1 MLPVPMFN
9 YTEIALAICVIV
21 IMVKAAEFENRSGLI
36 WGCITLA
43 LVFCSMWFFGRPFVR
58 VLVAG
63 GLAFGAMTA
72 AKMIQED

>member
-1 MLPVPMFN
+1 MLPIPMIS

-21 IMVKAAEFENRSGLI
+21 AMVKVAEFENRSGLI
-36 WGCITLA
+36 WGCITLV
-43 LVFCSMWFFGRPFVR
+43 LVFCALWFFGHPFVR

-72 AKMIQED
+72 AKMIQEE